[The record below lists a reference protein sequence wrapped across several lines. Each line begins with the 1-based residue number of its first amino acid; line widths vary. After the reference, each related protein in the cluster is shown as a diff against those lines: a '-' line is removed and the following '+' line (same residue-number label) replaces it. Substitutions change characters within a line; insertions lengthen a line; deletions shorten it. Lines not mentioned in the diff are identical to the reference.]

1 MGISIRAAR
10 QDDSNMIAAIC
21 QTALG
26 YDCDLTLVTAQLAR
40 IQLRESE
47 RVWVAC
53 DERTQRIM
61 GFIHLADYE
70 TLFSGSMKNIIALAV
85 SPADQGKGIGRL
97 LIQTAEEW
105 AWKNG
110 CVGVR
115 LESGFARVKAHA
127 FYLHCGYRLR
137 KEHKNFI
144 KERQTEVIAE

>member
-10 QDDSNMIAAIC
+10 QDDANTIAAIC
-21 QTALG
+21 QTVLG
-26 YDCDLTLVTAQLAR
+26 YDCDLTMVTSQLAR

-97 LIQTAEEW
+97 LIQTAEDW

-110 CVGVR
+110 CVGYDWSR
-115 LESGFARVKAHA
+115 GSRASR
-127 FYLHCGYRLR
+127 RMR
-137 KEHKNFI
+137 FI
-144 KERQTEVIAE
+144 CTVVIVCAKSIRTLSKRGKPR